1 MPALE
6 DVAASPAEG
15 LVCAGHSG
23 GERGEEGT
31 LAASCGRS
39 WDGFGDQLL
48 LGAASSRRRESLEE
62 RRGKQHSDVGPET
75 KSREKE

>member
-6 DVAASPAEG
+6 NVAASPAEG
-15 LVCAGHSG
+15 LVCVEPSR

-31 LAASCGRS
+31 LAAPCGRS
-39 WDGFGDQLL
+39 REGFGDQVLL
-48 LGAASSRRRESLEE
+48 RAASSRRRESLEE